1 VFVKDGSESEED
13 CLKRVKN
20 AIKNARPTNP
30 LADKRDD
37 DKRHDKKKK
46 HGKDDEHD
54 GHDREH
60 ARDVT
65 PVKSDL
71 PPI

>member
-1 VFVKDGSESEED
+1 VK
-13 CLKRVKN
+13 K

-30 LADKRDD
+30 LAKKPEDEKPRD
-37 DKRHDKKKK
+37 KKK

-54 GHDREH
+54 GRDREH

-65 PVKSDL
+65 PVKSDR
-71 PPI
+71 PEI